1 MTSRIKRVVV
11 VGGDSIGWIAAAA
24 LAHSMRHLALE
35 ITVLDGGPR
44 PGDPR
49 ARWTLPSQR
58 GAHAQIGVAEPAF
71 LRATGS
77 SYRLGSEFVGW
88 QGDGS
93 RFIHAH
99 GEIGSPIESTPFY
112 KYLLA
117 RAIAG
122 QPEKP
127 ELYSVGGLAARA
139 GRFARPMG
147 ADGELTADF
156 TYGYHVDE
164 RRYADYLREI
174 AEKAGV
180 RRVAGQVVE
189 VDRLDDGNIDALRLA
204 DGGTLAGDL
213 FIDCSGRDAQLMSRL
228 EDVARVDWSGWLA
241 CDRMLSGSTNAVTD
255 PPSVTRIVAADAG
268 WLFQVPLADRN
279 RIGYVYSSAFIS
291 DDAAAA
297 ELQRAAGAIADP
309 ELGKWKPG
317 RRERFWVNNCVV
329 LGAGAAELEP
339 LAGSEL
345 HFAQLGLAYLIE
357 LFPLD
362 TRGQVEA
369 AEYDRIM
376 REYADA
382 LRDFTY
388 AHYLLSRRP
397 GAFWYGARTP
407 SPPASLAAKLDL
419 YSASGRID
427 IRDHEPVE
435 ELDWAWLL
443 LGSGL
448 VPRALEWQITR
459 SLTALRAEQ
468 VAALRTQVD
477 RLAGSMPR
485 HIDYLQ
491 RVLTAPARPG
501 RS

>member
-1 MTSRIKRVVV
+1 VTSRIKRVVV
-11 VGGDSIGWIAAAA
+11 AGGDSIGWIAAAA
-24 LAHSMRHLALE
+24 LAHSLRHLALE

-58 GAHAQIGVAEPAF
+58 GAHAQIGAAEPAF

-77 SYRLGSEFVGW
+77 TYRLGSEFVGW

-127 ELYSVGGLAARA
+127 EMYSVGGLAARA

-164 RRYADYLREI
+164 RRYAQYLRQI
-174 AEKAGV
+174 AEQAGV
-180 RRVAGQVVE
+180 RRVAGQIAD
-189 VDRLDDGNIDALRLA
+189 VDRLADGNIGALRLT

-213 FIDCSGRDAQLMSRL
+213 FIDCSGRDAQLISRL
-228 EDVARVDWSGWLA
+228 EGGAKVDWSGWLA
-241 CDRMLSGSTNAVTD
+241 CDRMLSGATNAVTD
-255 PPSVTRIVAADAG
+255 PPSVTRIVAANAG
-268 WLFQVPLADRN
+268 WLFQVPLADSN
-279 RIGYVYSSAFIS
+279 RIGYVYSSAFAN
-291 DDAAAA
+291 DDVAAA

-309 ELGKWKPG
+309 EPSAG
-317 RRERFWVNNCVV
+317 RAAPRDRFWVNNCVV

-339 LAGSEL
+339 LAGADL
-345 HFAQLGLAYLIE
+345 HFAQLGLAYLLE
-357 LFPLD
+357 LFPID
-362 TRGQVEA
+362 THGHVEA

-382 LRDFTY
+382 LRDFTH
-388 AHYLLSRRP
+388 AHYLLSKRP
-397 GAFWYGARTP
+397 GEFWYAARTP
-407 SPPASLAAKLDL
+407 APPASLAAKLDL

-427 IRDHEPVE
+427 IRDHEPFE

-448 VPRALEWQITR
+448 VPRALEWQMAR
-459 SLTALRAEQ
+459 SLAALRTEQ
-468 VAALRTQVD
+468 VVALRTQVE

-491 RVLTAPARPG
+491 RVKAAPASPI